1 MVIRIRSMGMQNIIF
16 KGFPI
21 ILGLPNKHLFL
32 CVLLMCLG
40 DTAAQFWLLA
50 INSKATAA
58 ETATGHYM
66 AIVYFGVIA
75 CAIGVAKNILLRRL
89 YDTQI
94 QPEVENEGI
103 ETLFSSVG
111 DFVIWLEKDGGKI
124 HRSHFRFDS
133 LLGRKMESEQFSSC
147 LSNAEENLR
156 YENYMRSVGTGQGTA
171 PAPVMKLSL
180 RLNAAEGSVVDM
192 DFFIVDRRATRHP
205 TTDQEGSFGF
215 LLGGCFTQDR
225 PSFSPLAGSNNNN
238 DNNNSNNNNNDNT
251 SLPASDDAAEL
262 AAMTSFELML
272 ELPQIDAIREEPCDG
287 ENSGEE
293 LALELQTAER
303 PNQGRPGPT
312 PSAAPSMAS
321 RMSSLPG
328 TEVMFEA
335 LSQAVEGDVDKDVLW
350 QIASL
355 GVAEHWLI
363 AVGSLTFPSGD
374 ALKILGDGGFG
385 VVLAAHICGTKVAV
399 KTPREGH
406 MHGSALR
413 SMANKL
419 RVLRHVRHPNIVLFF
434 GAVIHPDSHV
444 LWLVFEFVSGTVL
457 DRYVLR
463 AEAGKPGSQARWLIL
478 EGVSRALRYL
488 HEQRTLPV
496 VHGDVKPNNI
506 MVESWRTGPRAKSLD
521 FGMSR
526 LLSDRTSKLGGSLCW
541 VAPEVFHK
549 TTAWLQAPAT
559 DVFSFGR
566 ITYYLSTGKEPFRG
580 MRSNEIKAVLMEG
593 SAQLPWDGDDD
604 VCVAPAC
611 RSLCDAC
618 QHLDP
623 SQRPSMAQVH
633 AALLGF
639 RQVLKL

>member
-1 MVIRIRSMGMQNIIF
+1 MSCLANACVRSPISWLRTQHRTLTLGILAGSSVLIFVQFLLNRGGREVWLLGAPLAISVLGILLTWRRLLPDQIYFGYLCAFLIIGSTCRAFQVAQIEDMVIRIRSMGMQNIIF

-40 DTAAQFWLLA
+40 DSAAQFWLSA

-66 AIVYFGVIA
+66 AIVYFGVTA
-75 CAIGVAKNILLRRL
+75 CGIGVAKNILLRRL

-94 QPEVENEGI
+94 QLEVENEGI

-111 DFVIWLEKDGGKI
+111 DFVIWLDKDGGKI

-133 LLGRKMESEQFSSC
+133 MLGRKMESEQFSSC
-147 LSNAEENLR
+147 LSNAEEKLR
-156 YENYMRSVGTGQGTA
+156 YENYMRSVGTGQGSA

-180 RLNAAEGSVVDM
+180 RLNAAKGSVVDM

-215 LLGGCFTQDR
+215 LLGGCFTKDH
-225 PSFSPLAGSNNNN
+225 PSFSPLAGSNNN
-238 DNNNSNNNNNDNT
+238 DNNSNNNNNNDNT
-251 SLPASDDAAEL
+251 SLPASDGAAEL

-272 ELPQIDAIREEPCDG
+272 ELPQIDAIREEPSDG

-312 PSAAPSMAS
+312 PSVAPSMAS

-363 AVGSLTFPSGD
+363 AVGRVAFPSGD

-385 VVLAAHICGTKVAV
+385 VVLEAHICGTKVAV

-413 SMANKL
+413 SMANEL

-444 LWLVFEFVSGTVL
+444 LYRARS
-457 DRYVLR
+457 LR
-463 AEAGKPGSQARWLIL
+463 SASRGWEAWQPGSLADPRGSGQGLAIPARAADAACGSWGCEAQQYHGGVL
-478 EGVSRALRYL
+478 ENRA
-488 HEQRTLPV
+488 Q
-496 VHGDVKPNNI
+496 G
-506 MVESWRTGPRAKSLD
+506 
-521 FGMSR
+521 
-526 LLSDRTSKLGGSLCW
+526 
-541 VAPEVFHK
+541 
-549 TTAWLQAPAT
+549 
-559 DVFSFGR
+559 
-566 ITYYLSTGKEPFRG
+566 
-580 MRSNEIKAVLMEG
+580 
-593 SAQLPWDGDDD
+593 
-604 VCVAPAC
+604 
-611 RSLCDAC
+611 
-618 QHLDP
+618 
-623 SQRPSMAQVH
+623 
-633 AALLGF
+633 
-639 RQVLKL
+639 